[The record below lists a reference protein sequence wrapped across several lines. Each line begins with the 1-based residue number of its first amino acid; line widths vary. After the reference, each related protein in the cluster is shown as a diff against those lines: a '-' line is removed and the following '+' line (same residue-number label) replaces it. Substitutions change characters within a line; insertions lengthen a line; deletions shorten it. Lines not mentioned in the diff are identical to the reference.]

1 MRSPMLALLALLPLV
16 TAAPAAAQLNAL
28 VEAASPLTPFKL
40 IAANT
45 NNATNLKPTPGRIE
59 GIELGGIGAAPAYL
73 KLYDKATTPTCGTDV
88 PVKVLIIPAAA
99 TAANGAANNV
109 TIPDGFSFL
118 LGIGFCVVVGI
129 TDADN
134 TAPAAATYIVNIDY
148 R

>member
-1 MRSPMLALLALLPLV
+1 MRKLVLALLAL
-16 TAAPAAAQLNAL
+16 AAFASPAAAQINAL

-40 IAANT
+40 IAANS
-45 NNATNLKPTPGRIE
+45 NNATSLKASPGRIE

-73 KLYDKATTPTCGTDV
+73 KLYDKASAPTCGTDT

-99 TAANGAANNV
+99 TAANGAVNNV

-118 LGIGFCVVVGI
+118 VGIAFCVVTGI
-129 TDADN
+129 ADADN
-134 TAPAAATYIVNIDY
+134 TSVAAATYIVNIDY